1 METLLDGEG
10 QRLISAGK
18 LFQSKVNHGTWC
30 LTRFHEG
37 PSLCNGYQKR
47 MFLRPDLWRP
57 ILSIFCASRIHSFPF
72 FWWWRPRFHVLV
84 LFSKIWEL
92 PDGLFCHFLQKR
104 STNLAVLKGFCKKPN
119 SHYVLLFYSVAL
131 SFMSQIVIWAK
142 FGGHLFLPLD
152 VIQKASNFA

>member
-18 LFQSKVNHGTWC
+18 LFQSKVSHGTWC

-57 ILSIFCASRIHSFPF
+57 ILSIFVLHEFIHSLFLMVKTTF
-72 FWWWRPRFHVLV
+72 SRFSVVQQNMRVTYH
-84 LFSKIWEL
+84 
-92 PDGLFCHFLQKR
+92 HFLQKR

-152 VIQKASNFA
+152 VIHKASNFA